1 MTLSSTTGIGQL
13 EAVTR
18 KKERGK
24 KEKDEKEREG
34 EREGGVGGRGGGGE
48 GERESSTCELQAL
61 SCIQC
66 ACVHVFMS
74 EKGENEMV
82 CFIILQ
88 TQ

>member
-34 EREGGVGGRGGGGE
+34 EREGGVGGRGGRGG
-48 GERESSTCELQAL
+48 GRERERVAHVNCKHFHAYS
-61 SCIQC
+61 
-66 ACVHVFMS
+66 VHVCMY
-74 EKGENEMV
+74 
-82 CFIILQ
+82 L
-88 TQ
+88 